1 MTAQA
6 TYEFKAEI
14 KQLLDI
20 LVHSLYTEREIFLR
34 ELVSNASD
42 ALDKLRITNA
52 TSDAVNAEAA
62 TDDEAPLEIRIEVD
76 KDKKTLTISDNGI
89 GMTEAE
95 LVENI
100 GTIAHSGSAS
110 FLKALKDSGAQS
122 ADGIIGR
129 FGVGFYS
136 VYMVAQS
143 VRITT
148 KSYRADAKPVEWI
161 SDGQGAYTIRELTPG
176 NGADETAAATR
187 GTRIELTLKDD
198 QAEQF
203 TDVEGLRHIIR
214 KHSNFIGFP
223 ILVDG
228 LRANTVPALWREP
241 KFQITKEQYKEFYS
255 FLTFDHD
262 EPLDTLHT
270 SVDAPVQFNALCFIP
285 KKSKDFLGF
294 DREDW
299 GLDLYVRRVLIQ
311 RQNKD
316 LIPQHL
322 MFVRGVVDT
331 EDLPL
336 NISRETLQDNL
347 LIRKINTTLAKQV
360 LAHLAKMAEDK
371 DAYAEFWRE
380 HSRVFKAGYMDFANR
395 EAFSGLL
402 RFNASSCGAAEEL
415 VSFDEYIARA
425 KPDQKKI
432 YFAYGP
438 SREALK
444 LNPHLEIFRKKGVEV
459 LYLFEPIDEF
469 VMDALRRHKDF
480 DLTPAEVAKP
490 EDLAALPDVDL
501 DGAAADTAETP
512 AQPGKDA
519 LEALFTRIKA
529 VLGDGVTEVRASAR
543 LTGSPCCLVNPD
555 GHTTS
560 SMDKIMRSMSHD
572 NSVPKKVLELNPKH
586 ELIRN
591 LADLNQADAT
601 DPFVEQ
607 AAKQLFESALLLE
620 GYLTDPHAL
629 VGRIQDLLAKSSTWY
644 AKAK

>member
-20 LVHSLYTEREIFLR
+20 LVHSLYTEREIFVR

-42 ALDKLRITNA
+42 ALDKLRITTA
-52 TSDAVNAEAA
+52 DTDSSD
-62 TDDEAPLEIRIEVD
+62 DAPLEIRIEAD
-76 KDKKTLTISDNGI
+76 KDNKRLTISDNGI

-110 FLKALKDSGAQS
+110 FLKALKESGGS

-136 VYMVAQS
+136 VYMVAGS
-143 VRITT
+143 VRILT
-148 KSYRADAKPVEWI
+148 KSHREGSQPVEWI
-161 SDGQGAYTIRELTPG
+161 SDGQGAYTIRELTG
-176 NGADETAAATR
+176 DEAQAVTR
-187 GTRIELTLKDD
+187 GTRIEISLKDD
-198 QAEQF
+198 MAEQF
-203 TDVEGLRHIIR
+203 TDLEGLKHIIR

-223 ILVDG
+223 VLVG
-228 LRANTVPALWREP
+228 GERANTVPALWREP

-255 FLTFDHD
+255 FLTYDQD
-262 EPLDTLHT
+262 EPMDTLHT

-285 KKSKDFLGF
+285 EKSKDFMGF

-316 LIPQHL
+316 LIPQYL
-322 MFVRGVVDT
+322 MFTRGVVDT

-336 NISRETLQDNL
+336 NISRETLQDSR
-347 LIRKINTTLAKQV
+347 LIRKINTTLTKQ
-360 LAHLAKMAEDK
+360 LLSQLGKMAEDK
-371 DAYAEFWRE
+371 DKYAKFWRE
-380 HSRVFKAGYMDFANR
+380 HSRVFKAGYMDFVNR
-395 EAFSGLL
+395 ETFASLL
-402 RFNASSCGAAEEL
+402 RFNSSSSETAEDL
-415 VSFDEYIARA
+415 VSFEDYMSRA

-432 YFAYGP
+432 YFAFGP

-469 VMDALRRHKDF
+469 VMDALHTYKDF
-480 DLTPAEVAKP
+480 QLTPAEVAKP
-490 EDLAALPDVDL
+490 EDLASLPDVDT
-501 DGAAADTAETP
+501 DTPDTSAP
-512 AQPGKDA
+512 APGKDA
-519 LEALFTRIKA
+519 LEALLVRIKT
-529 VLGDGVTEVRASAR
+529 VLGDAVTDVRASSR

-560 SMDKIMRSMSHD
+560 SMDKIMRSMNHD
-572 NSVPKKVLELNPKH
+572 NSIPKKVLELNPSH
-586 ELIRN
+586 ALVRN
-591 LADLNQADAT
+591 LADLNQADAG

-607 AAKQLFESALLLE
+607 AARQLFESALLLE
-620 GYLTDPHAL
+620 GYLSDPHAL
-629 VGRIQDLLAKSSTWY
+629 VGRIQDLLTKSSGWY
-644 AKAK
+644 TKAK

>member
-52 TSDAVNAEAA
+52 TSEAAEAGNA
-62 TDDEAPLEIRIEVD
+62 DEDEAPLEIRIEAD

-100 GTIAHSGSAS
+100 GTIAHSGSAN
-110 FLKALKDSGAQS
+110 FLKALKESGGAAGQT

-143 VRITT
+143 VKITT
-148 KSYRADAKPVEWI
+148 KSYRADATPVEWI

-176 NGADETAAATR
+176 NGADEGPAIPR
-187 GTRIELTLKDD
+187 GTRIEISLKDEHV
-198 QAEQF
+198 AEF
-203 TDVEGLRHIIR
+203 TEPDDLRQIIR

-223 ILVDG
+223 ILVNG
-228 LRANTVPALWREP
+228 ERANTVPALWREP
-241 KFQITKEQYKEFYS
+241 KFQITKEQYKEFYT
-255 FLTFDHD
+255 FLTYDHD

-285 KKSKDFLGF
+285 KKSKDFMGF

-360 LAHLAKMAEDK
+360 LGHLATMAEDK
-371 DAYAEFWRE
+371 DRYAEFWRE

-402 RFNASSCGAAEEL
+402 RFNSSSCEGADEL
-415 VSFDEYIARA
+415 VSFDEYISRA

-438 SREALK
+438 SREALR

-469 VMDALRRHKDF
+469 VMDALRKHKDF

-490 EDLAALPDVDL
+490 EDLAALPDVD
-501 DGAAADTAETP
+501 AAADTAETP
-512 AQPGKDA
+512 AEPAKDA
-519 LEALFTRIKA
+519 LEALFARIKD

-591 LADLNQADAT
+591 LASLNQADAS

-620 GYLTDPHAL
+620 GYLTD
-629 VGRIQDLLAKSSTWY
+629 
-644 AKAK
+644 